1 MRLQI
6 LVDDAAPVDVGDDAR
21 HLRRQRQEGRDRH
34 GLTHEPIERHT
45 AEVLQLEG
53 RLALEARERERL
65 DDREP
70 LQRAADLV
78 LVT

>member
-1 MRLQI
+1 MTPRPWMS
-6 LVDDAAPVDVGDDAR
+6 ATTRGD
-21 HLRRQRQEGRDRH
+21 LRRQRQEGADRH
-34 GLTHEPIERHT
+34 GLAREPIERVA

-70 LQRAADLV
+70 LQRAAELV